1 MPIPGEKPADKPSST
16 SPGQTS
22 PQEGLKDMGLE
33 GIDDPAVRKQVEDYL
48 KSRPDLVA
56 DIRHE
61 NKKARE
67 VLAEKIKEIN
77 RTRMQANEI
86 IDGIV
91 QMLRKDTLERDLKDG
106 YQDKNGQPHP
116 GYIEFFHKE
125 VDRVGVDF
133 EGTDTDRNN
142 PVRQACLNI
151 VVNEIKKIDLTVKRE
166 IRHQFVEDMIKAY
179 VLEMDKN
186 AETLGVGTL
195 QTADLTKFKPKAFQD
210 WAREPGRPP
219 EADLYLKY
227 DPEKAREFVES
238 TAKTKDTLAK
248 ILTAAATLPA
258 ELQDYFKNGS
268 KEVEST
274 MADNATGAGKV
285 AEMLLAEA
293 NAAAGIAALDAEIQ
307 TKKGESSDATIQKR
321 YTDLSAKIDANL
333 KLAAAEKDSVK
344 RKTLLDLSALQAEKA
359 QIDSAVAAPASTPAA
374 TPAGTTAPGGA
385 PAATGGTETPGAAP
399 TGTASPPA
407 AQTAPEPEFSI
418 TNIGPWLNYQVN
430 SLKKSL
436 TDTMSFLKGLP
447 AMIGGLLGIFGVKS
461 ALGKTDV
468 KEKVPTD
475 PKLQK
480 ARKFLMDKFG
490 LPDQEVDKTYQLKVK
505 EYLAL
510 NTAPAWMDKS
520 RFENLKKALDFNK
533 KDSDNLDVSVWN
545 FVADKMAD
553 WKELQPL
560 STAPT
565 PASTAPTQ
573 AKSGNPPAEGAP
585 K

>member
-16 SPGQTS
+16 SPGPTN

-33 GIDDPAVRKQVEDYL
+33 GIDDPAVRKQVEDFL

-116 GYIEFFHKE
+116 GYIEFFQRE

-133 EGTDTDRNN
+133 EGTDSDRNN

-151 VVNEIKKIDLTVKRE
+151 VVNEIKKIDLTVKRD

-186 AETLGVGTL
+186 AETVGVGTL
-195 QTADLTKFKPKAFQD
+195 QTADLAQFKPKAFKD
-210 WAREPGRPP
+210 WAGEPGRPS

-248 ILTAAATLPA
+248 ISTATGTLPA

-268 KEVEST
+268 KEIESM
-274 MADNATGAGKV
+274 MADNASGAGRV
-285 AEMLLAEA
+285 AEILLAEA
-293 NAAAGIAALDAEIQ
+293 NAAAGIAALNAEIQ
-307 TKKGESSDATIQKR
+307 TKKSETTDAAIRKR

-333 KLAAAEKDSVK
+333 KLAAGEKDSTNRK
-344 RKTLLDLSALQAEKA
+344 RLLDLSALQGEKA
-359 QIDSAVAAPASTPAA
+359 QIDSAVPAPSSTPAP
-374 TPAGTTAPGGA
+374 T
-385 PAATGGTETPGAAP
+385 PAATGGTETPGATPA
-399 TGTASPPA
+399 TGTGTSAEQAAPA
-407 AQTAPEPEFSI
+407 AEPEFSVA
-418 TNIGPWLNYQVN
+418 NFGPWLNYQVN
-430 SLKKSL
+430 SIKKSL
-436 TDTMSFLKGLP
+436 TDAMSFLKGLP
-447 AMIGGLLGIFGVKS
+447 AMLGGLLGIFGVKS
-461 ALGKTDV
+461 ALGNPDV
-468 KEKVPTD
+468 KEMVPTD

-490 LPDQEVDKTYQLKVK
+490 LPEQEADKTYQLKVK

-510 NTAPAWMDKS
+510 TSAPAWMDKS

-533 KDSDNLDVSVWN
+533 KDTDNLDVSVWN
-545 FVADKMAD
+545 FVSDKID
-553 WKELQPL
+553 SWKEPQPVAAT
-560 STAPT
+560 SAPM
-565 PASTAPTQ
+565 AS
-573 AKSGNPPAEGAP
+573 PPSEAAP